1 MSAESAMR
9 ELCAGWER
17 MDAAAIGALF
27 ALDGRYEGPLFG
39 EFPVGPAAVEAAC
52 ADAFAELTEVQV
64 PVTTLAA
71 SGDVA
76 LAEGRFQCTDLA
88 GARTDFPLVM
98 AVELRDGK
106 IVRFTEY
113 FDTAKVV

>member
-17 MDAAAIGALF
+17 MDAVAIAALF

>member
-1 MSAESAMR
+1 MNPETAMR

-17 MDAAAIGALF
+17 QDPAAIAALF
-27 ALDGRYEGPLFG
+27 ADDGRYEGPLFP

-52 ADAFAELTEVQV
+52 AEAFAELSEVRV
-64 PVTTLAA
+64 PLKHVGV

-76 LAEGRFQCTDLA
+76 LAEGEFLCADLE
-88 GARTDFPLVM
+88 GARTDFDLVM
-98 AVELRDGK
+98 VAELRDGK
-106 IVRFTEY
+106 IIRFTEY

>member
-1 MSAESAMR
+1 MHAETAMR
-9 ELCAGWER
+9 ELCGGWER

-27 ALDGRYEGPLFG
+27 APDGRYEGPLFG

-52 ADAFAELTEVQV
+52 AAAFAELTEVQV
-64 PVTTLAA
+64 PITALGVD
-71 SGDVA
+71 GDVA

-98 AVELRDGK
+98 VVEVRDGK

-113 FDTAKVV
+113 FDTALVS

>member
-1 MSAESAMR
+1 MNAESAMR
-9 ELCAGWER
+9 ELCEGWER
-17 MDAAAIGALF
+17 MDAAAIAALF

-106 IVRFTEY
+106 IIRFTEY